1 MGLWALKNNCLS
13 HFRLTNDKM
22 SFCLLTS
29 ITSITSI
36 SDNPTKIPIYAAYLS
51 IGYSAENSTSSTR
64 SLSAPAVLRYSEEND
79 KENVVII
86 GSVNNDSD
94 IDNSDGKIGK
104 NEKERT
110 KQIKIRD
117 ESLLSFEDKKED
129 SLHPDIL
136 THISSISIDTEKTK
150 TEDNKKHKIE
160 NSKINNVDMIS
171 KKTNLSSDILNFSSK
186 SNRMDKKCV
195 QLIPFPRED
204 YSYFRV
210 ENMPPPMLLGQV
222 MVIT

>member
-1 MGLWALKNNCLS
+1 M
-13 HFRLTNDKM
+13 
-22 SFCLLTS
+22 
-29 ITSITSI
+29 
-36 SDNPTKIPIYAAYLS
+36 S

>member
-1 MGLWALKNNCLS
+1 MLK
-13 HFRLTNDKM
+13 
-22 SFCLLTS
+22 
-29 ITSITSI
+29 
-36 SDNPTKIPIYAAYLS
+36 
-51 IGYSAENSTSSTR
+51 
-64 SLSAPAVLRYSEEND
+64 YSEKND
-79 KENVVII
+79 KENDVNI

-94 IDNSDGKIGK
+94 IDNSDGIVGK
-104 NEKERT
+104 NEKERK

-117 ESLLSFEDKKED
+117 ESLLSFEDRKED

-160 NSKINNVDMIS
+160 NLKINNVNIIS
-171 KKTNLSSDILNFSSK
+171 KKTNLSSHILKFSSK

-204 YSYFRV
+204 YSSFRV
-210 ENMPPPMLLGQV
+210 ENMPPPLLLGQL
-222 MVIT
+222 MVIK